1 MKVNNRRNSWR
12 DDNSCLWGMT
22 VEVRKGGV
30 ADCSNLWWAFYNILL
45 QVKEKKERHGRESGN
60 PSSSSELAT
69 TSATMSRSTSLLPS
83 LVFLLKWRSGLLLSE
98 VPSHSDIY
106 SSKKSGKTRPFIVVK
121 SLKSNSPQLKEH
133 YPIKGWYPMMVALD
147 HSPAMTW
154 RPLPFPSLA
163 PSMIPGRSRS
173 CKIKDRVKERGGK
186 GSHKSEQIKKNDL
199 FFKYPKYKRSKS
211 TLPYKLSVYY
221 FYYAFKCQFLYTFLY
236 ASFLYTLPS
245 LKCLTTVR

>member
-173 CKIKDRVKERGGK
+173 CKIKDRVKERGEK
-186 GSHKSEQIKKNDL
+186 EVINL
-199 FFKYPKYKRSKS
+199 NRSKRMIYFS
-211 TLPYKLSVYY
+211 SIQSIKDPNPPFLISWVYTTFTMHLNVS
-221 FYYAFKCQFLYTFLY
+221 FYILFYMQVFYILYL
-236 ASFLYTLPS
+236 
-245 LKCLTTVR
+245 V